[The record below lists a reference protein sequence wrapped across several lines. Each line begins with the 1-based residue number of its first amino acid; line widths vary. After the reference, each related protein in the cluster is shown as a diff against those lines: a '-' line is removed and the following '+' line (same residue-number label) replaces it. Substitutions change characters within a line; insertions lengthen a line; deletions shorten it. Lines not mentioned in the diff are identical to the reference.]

1 MLERTILTTAALAV
15 LVGATTLQAQGPIAL
30 ELRAGAA
37 FPTADMGD
45 ATLKTGGVVEA
56 TGSIRVLPHLHA
68 YAGWAYGQARTDRP
82 LGGQAYDVEATGY
95 VFGMRFLHP
104 VAGSVSGW
112 VQGGGV
118 YKHIE
123 LENSAGTVVADSGH
137 ELGWEAGAGVSV
149 PVSRSIAITPGA
161 RYRTLTT
168 DLAIGSTTREVDLSY
183 VAAELGVSWSFG
195 SVRRAAAKRR

>member
-1 MLERTILTTAALAV
+1 MFKMTMTTAALAV
-15 LVGATTLQAQGPIAL
+15 LVGATTLQAQGPITL
-30 ELRAGAA
+30 ELRGGAA
-37 FPTADMGD
+37 VPTADMGD
-45 ATLKTGGVVEA
+45 ATLRIGGALEA
-56 TGSIRVLPHLHA
+56 TAAIRVLPHLHA
-68 YAGWAYGQARTDRP
+68 YGGWGYFQSRTDRP

-112 VQGGGV
+112 LQGGGV

-123 LENSAGTVVADSGH
+123 LENSAGTIVADSDH

-161 RYRTLTT
+161 RYRTLTA
-168 DLAIGSTTREVDLSY
+168 DLTVGSATQRVDLSY
-183 VAAELGVSWSFG
+183 IAAEIGVTWSFG
-195 SVRRAAAKRR
+195 SLRRTAAARR